1 MKMNL
6 RGKIFLI
13 IHHSLWVSN
22 MVLVRNKN
30 GEIEIFI
37 DFKNINKAL
46 DKYNYLVPTVEHIL

>member
-1 MKMNL
+1 MNIE
-6 RGKIFLI
+6 GKIFFFI

-22 MVLVRNKN
+22 MVPARNNN
-30 GEIEIFI
+30 GEIDIFI